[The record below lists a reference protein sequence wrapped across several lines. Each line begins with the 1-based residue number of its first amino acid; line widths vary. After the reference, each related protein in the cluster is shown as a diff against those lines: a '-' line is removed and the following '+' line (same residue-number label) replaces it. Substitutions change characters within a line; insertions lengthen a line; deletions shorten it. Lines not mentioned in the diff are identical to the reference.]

1 MDREREREK
10 EGWGHTPHAGGRA
23 STPCG
28 APPGRGFCR
37 VQRSEPAAAAWSCGR
52 SHASRRA
59 GQARGEAVW
68 CLGWSGEDGSSL
80 PGGLS
85 ASILSLLACRATVQS
100 DGFLLTLQYA
110 CCVTRED
117 SSLNRMPCTW
127 VIELNSAALPP
138 HLSQRPTPKQSI
150 AIRDFQLKNVLP
162 CRRWKHFAIT
172 VCLAESFSCWTL
184 IYDRTRAAL
193 LPWSSPSRET

>member
-1 MDREREREK
+1 MAHRLAAVSAESNEASPRRRP
-10 EGWGHTPHAGGRA
+10 GRVAAAMQAGG
-23 STPCG
+23 
-28 APPGRGFCR
+28 
-37 VQRSEPAAAAWSCGR
+37 PA
-52 SHASRRA
+52 RRA
-59 GQARGEAVW
+59 ARRCGVWAGAVRMAGLCQAA
-68 CLGWSGEDGSSL
+68 CLLRSCQ
-80 PGGLS
+80 
-85 ASILSLLACRATVQS
+85 LSLLACRATVQS

-127 VIELNSAALPP
+127 VIELNSAAPPP

-184 IYDRTRAAL
+184 IYDSCSFTPLVLA
-193 LPWSSPSRET
+193 